1 MTDTVQPVN
10 VVESKHSQCGNVKA
24 HVSSNQM
31 KLGIRENNLE
41 LLETPLFR
49 VGGNDLLL
57 LGMKTRYGGGGMV
70 GCEDDIRLNV
80 S

>member
-1 MTDTVQPVN
+1 
-10 VVESKHSQCGNVKA
+10 
-24 HVSSNQM
+24 M